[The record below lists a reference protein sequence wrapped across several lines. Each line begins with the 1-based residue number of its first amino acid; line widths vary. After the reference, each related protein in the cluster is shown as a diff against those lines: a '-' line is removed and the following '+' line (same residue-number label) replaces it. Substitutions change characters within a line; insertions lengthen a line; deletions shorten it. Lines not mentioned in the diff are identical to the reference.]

1 MSIPGAAVHNTLHA
15 HLTAVNACFHC
26 GEAVPA
32 GARFDVEVDGE
43 PRPMCCRGC
52 AAAATAIRA
61 FGLGGF
67 YRQRETRSPRPDP
80 DAGAEAAVYDDPAL
94 QARFVR
100 REGAHAET
108 LLSIEGMSCAACAW
122 LIESRVG
129 VVPGVDVCEVDF
141 SRRRARLR
149 WNTDDAALSGLLGA
163 VNELGFRARP
173 FTPEASREH
182 AAAEAEALFRRAA
195 LAALFG
201 AQVMMIAL
209 GLYLAGP
216 GDMEAGLRTFLRWTS
231 LVLTLPVVGYCAVP
245 LLASARRALAAG
257 TVNMD
262 VPVSLAIGLAFTGSV
277 YHVLLG
283 AGEIY
288 FDSVVMFTA
297 LLLLARTLEVRAR
310 VRAAAPLDGF
320 AALVPDA
327 ARVLRPGGQDGHD
340 GHWDTVPV
348 VRLAPGDSVRVLA
361 GERLPADGTLT
372 EGEST
377 VDESILTGETL
388 ARTIGPGARVLA
400 GSVNVTGPVTVRV
413 TSVGEEAFAGQLA
426 TLVARAAATRPQAA
440 ELGISIARWFVIG
453 VLAVSAVA
461 AVTWSVLD
469 PARAFAITLAVL
481 VVSCPCALALAVPA
495 ALTTAYGAL
504 LARGIAVV
512 DPGALERLARAGA
525 VWFDKTGTLTLGRLA
540 VTGIDL
546 RPGFTREQVL
556 SCARALARESRHPVS
571 QAIVALDEGP
581 PATAADVR
589 ETPGRGLAGRV
600 GARRVVLGSRAFVAE
615 ACGSEPGEAGDAHK
629 EAWLA
634 IDGRPAARLTFDD
647 PLRPECEALF
657 AWLHGAGYRTA
668 VLSGDRPATVQ
679 RVAALCGA
687 ERSEGGLLPA
697 DKVERVARAQ
707 RGGACIVMIGDG
719 LNDAPVLARAD
730 VSVAVADAV
739 ALSRQQAGVLLL
751 DPDLGGLRTLLALSR
766 STRRVVRQNFAWALG
781 YNALALPLA
790 LSGVLPPWGAALG
803 MSLSSLAVVVNALRL
818 QRAAR

>member
-1 MSIPGAAVHNTLHA
+1 MSIAGAAVHNTPYA
-15 HLTAVNACFHC
+15 HLTAVTACFHC

-67 YRQRETRSPRPDP
+67 YRQRETLSPRPDP
-80 DAGAEAAVYDDPAL
+80 DASAEAAVYDDPAL

-100 REGAHAET
+100 RDGAHAET

-129 VVPGVDVCEVDF
+129 VVPGVDAFEVDF

-149 WNTDDAALSGLLGA
+149 WHTDEAALSGLLGA

-173 FTPEASREH
+173 FTPEASRER

-216 GDMEAGLRTFLRWTS
+216 GDMDAGLRTFLRWTS

-262 VPVSLAIGLAFTGSV
+262 VPVSLAIGLAFAGSV

-297 LLLLARTLEVRAR
+297 LLLLARALEVRAR
-310 VRAAAPLDGF
+310 VSAAAPLDGF

-327 ARVLRPGGQDGHD
+327 ARVLSPGDHD
-340 GHWDTVPV
+340 GPWETVPV

-361 GERLPADGTLT
+361 GERLPADGILT
-372 EGEST
+372 EGESAL
-377 VDESILTGETL
+377 DESILTGETL
-388 ARTIGPGARVLA
+388 TRAVGPGARVLA

-413 TSVGEEAFAGQLA
+413 TAVGEQAFAGQLA
-426 TLVARAAATRPQAA
+426 SLVARAAATRPRAA
-440 ELGISIARWFVIG
+440 ELGLSIARWFVLG
-453 VLAVSAVA
+453 VLAVSALA
-461 AVTWSVLD
+461 AASWSVLD
-469 PARAFAITLAVL
+469 PARAFSITLAVL

-525 VWFDKTGTLTLGRLA
+525 VWFDKTGTLTRGRLA
-540 VTGIDL
+540 VTGIEL
-546 RPGFTREQVL
+546 RPGFARDRVL
-556 SCARALARESRHPVS
+556 ACARALARESLHPVS
-571 QAIVALDEGP
+571 QAIDALDEGR
-581 PATAADVR
+581 PAAAAEVR
-589 ETPGRGLAGRV
+589 ETPGQGLAGRV
-600 GARRVVLGSRAFVAE
+600 GAVRVVLGSRAFVAG
-615 ACGSEPGEAGDAHK
+615 ACGCELGEAGDAHK

-634 IDGRPAARLTFDD
+634 IDGRPAARFTLDD
-647 PLRPECEALF
+647 PPRPECEALF
-657 AWLHGAGYRTA
+657 AWLHGAGYHTA
-668 VLSGDRPATVQ
+668 VLSGDRPAAVE

-687 ERSEGGLLPA
+687 ERAEGALLPA
-697 DKVERVARAQ
+697 EKVERVARAQ
-707 RGGACIVMIGDG
+707 RDGACIVMVGDG

-751 DPDLGGLRTLLALSR
+751 EADLGGLRTLLALAR

-790 LSGVLPPWGAALG
+790 VSGVLPPWGAALG
-803 MSLSSLAVVVNALRL
+803 MSLSSLAVVLNALRL